1 MKRWIRTGDLGY
13 INKDGLLFHQGRIRR
28 IYLTA
33 VDGQPAKIFPNLVEE
48 AIKSAAPVEDCTVVA
63 RCKQNSAYYEAVA
76 YVILKD
82 EVMTMEQVRCND
94 LLRRICKDKVPTY
107 MCPVEYRYVKE
118 FPHTPI
124 GKVDFR
130 KLEEMAA
137 LGR

>member
-1 MKRWIRTGDLGY
+1 M
-13 INKDGLLFHQGRIRR
+13 
-28 IYLTA
+28 
-33 VDGQPAKIFPNLVEE
+33 
-48 AIKSAAPVEDCTVVA
+48 EDCTVVA

-82 EVMTMEQVRCND
+82 EAMTMDQVQCND
-94 LLRRICKDKVPTY
+94 LFRRICKDKVPTY

-118 FPHTPI
+118 FPHTQI

>member
-1 MKRWIRTGDLGY
+1 
-13 INKDGLLFHQGRIRR
+13 
-28 IYLTA
+28 
-33 VDGQPAKIFPNLVEE
+33 
-48 AIKSAAPVEDCTVVA
+48 
-63 RCKQNSAYYEAVA
+63 
-76 YVILKD
+76 
-82 EVMTMEQVRCND
+82 MTMDQVQCND
-94 LLRRICKDKVPTY
+94 LFRRICKDKVPTY

>member
-1 MKRWIRTGDLGY
+1 MNLCDWSSDVCSSDL
-13 INKDGLLFHQGRIRR
+13 
-28 IYLTA
+28 
-33 VDGQPAKIFPNLVEE
+33 
-48 AIKSAAPVEDCTVVA
+48 VVV

-82 EVMTMEQVRCND
+82 EAMTMDQVQCND
-94 LLRRICKDKVPTY
+94 LFRRICKDKVPTY